1 MVLPDHPTPIRIRT
15 HSIDPVPFMIY
26 DSRKDADGVE
36 CFCEESATAKN
47 NYVANGYTLMDILV
61 K

>member
-26 DSRKDADGVE
+26 DSRKSEAGVDG
-36 CFCEESATAKN
+36 FCEESAEAAG
-47 NYVANGYTLMDILV
+47 NYVENGYTLMDILV